1 MKGSGAAMRTSG
13 WSRRL
18 AGLVLAVSMASAT
31 AATFKPGD
39 DVELPPGE
47 GAVLVVVN
55 SGLALESLWIEGD
68 RGREKLMSFRA
79 GTDLRLV
86 TLPPGRYAWSK
97 LRARMGGDSSGD
109 APINAATV
117 DAFTVEAGVVNYGG
131 DLDIATSLAG
141 WWVYA
146 RTQNRLARA
155 LYLLEQSYPE
165 LRAKIPLKWQGATP
179 DRFIERLD
187 AARGSRDIAALTSD
201 LDASVKSLLDEE
213 VDPTLP
219 AVVQELFP
227 ADSITHVEL
236 SAGGNRLLVSRARTG
251 QASAQIIDVATRK
264 AMTVYDDVVPIT
276 DAAWLDDTT
285 LVLGSGSGSVARVE
299 VFRVKPTV
307 REPLAFER
315 ILVPDRARFV
325 DVLQGSPA
333 ALLVEFHDRKNQRGL
348 FRVDVHG
355 KRIDAVQ
362 LRRERRLDKGIEDAA
377 SVMTDGRE
385 LRVAF
390 VPENGAVRIK
400 QRDARGAWAAGGL
413 LPGGAVWKPLAL
425 TADAQGLY
433 ALTDHERA
441 QTELVRVDLAN
452 GAIIETVRAV
462 PGVDI
467 EGANFDARRRLV
479 SVFWHQQG
487 LLEVEDLGAE
497 AGGLRDRLRGLLPGK
512 TIVPLQSAA
521 GDQRTLAFVASETDP
536 GSYVLYDAEGDRVE
550 TLVSSMPTFARVKPV
565 PSLVLRAKARDGFE
579 VESYLTLPATGGHR
593 HPLVVMPHGGPQG
606 VRDTRSF
613 DPEVQLLAHYGY
625 AVLRVNFRGSSGF
638 GKAFREG
645 GLHNW
650 GRGIEDDI
658 LAALDGALA
667 AQPLDTARVALR
679 GTSYG
684 GYSALMGLVRS
695 PDRFRCGV
703 AIAAVTDLPL
713 LFVAGDG
720 GQRVDDRK
728 ALGTLLGDPLRQL
741 AELEDMSPA
750 YRTRDLRQ
758 PILIVHE
765 RGDARVP
772 IEHAMRLGL
781 MLAADGRA
789 PSFLPVDE
797 VSHGHFSAR
806 GRLVVEAAGFALLN
820 RCLVKR

>member
-1 MKGSGAAMRTSG
+1 
-13 WSRRL
+13 
-18 AGLVLAVSMASAT
+18 
-31 AATFKPGD
+31 
-39 DVELPPGE
+39 
-47 GAVLVVVN
+47 
-55 SGLALESLWIEGD
+55 
-68 RGREKLMSFRA
+68 
-79 GTDLRLV
+79 
-86 TLPPGRYAWSK
+86 
-97 LRARMGGDSSGD
+97 
-109 APINAATV
+109 
-117 DAFTVEAGVVNYGG
+117 
-131 DLDIATSLAG
+131 
-141 WWVYA
+141 
-146 RTQNRLARA
+146 
-155 LYLLEQSYPE
+155 
-165 LRAKIPLKWQGATP
+165 
-179 DRFIERLD
+179 
-187 AARGSRDIAALTSD
+187 
-201 LDASVKSLLDEE
+201 
-213 VDPTLP
+213 
-219 AVVQELFP
+219 
-227 ADSITHVEL
+227 
-236 SAGGNRLLVSRARTG
+236 
-251 QASAQIIDVATRK
+251 
-264 AMTVYDDVVPIT
+264 
-276 DAAWLDDTT
+276 
-285 LVLGSGSGSVARVE
+285 
-299 VFRVKPTV
+299 
-307 REPLAFER
+307 
-315 ILVPDRARFV
+315 
-325 DVLQGSPA
+325 
-333 ALLVEFHDRKNQRGL
+333 
-348 FRVDVHG
+348 
-355 KRIDAVQ
+355 
-362 LRRERRLDKGIEDAA
+362 
-377 SVMTDGRE
+377 
-385 LRVAF
+385 
-390 VPENGAVRIK
+390 
-400 QRDARGAWAAGGL
+400 
-413 LPGGAVWKPLAL
+413 
-425 TADAQGLY
+425 
-433 ALTDHERA
+433 
-441 QTELVRVDLAN
+441 
-452 GAIIETVRAV
+452 
-462 PGVDI
+462 
-467 EGANFDARRRLV
+467 
-479 SVFWHQQG
+479 
-487 LLEVEDLGAE
+487 
-497 AGGLRDRLRGLLPGK
+497 
-512 TIVPLQSAA
+512 
-521 GDQRTLAFVASETDP
+521 
-536 GSYVLYDAEGDRVE
+536 
-550 TLVSSMPTFARVKPV
+550 MPTFARVKPV

-728 ALGTLLGDPLRQL
+728 ALGTLLGDPLRKL